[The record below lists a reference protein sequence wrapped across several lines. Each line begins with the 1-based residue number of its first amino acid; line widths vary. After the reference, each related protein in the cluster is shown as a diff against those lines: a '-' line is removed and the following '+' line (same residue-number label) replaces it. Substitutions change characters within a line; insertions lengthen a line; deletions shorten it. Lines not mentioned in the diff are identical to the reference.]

1 MGDFSVGSGFRGLVG
16 HLLADGHHFVRTTML
31 HSNNAP
37 FDAKLQLAQL
47 RWVASSGAGVTGLAE
62 NCASVP
68 IGYQYAGR

>member
-1 MGDFSVGSGFRGLVG
+1 
-16 HLLADGHHFVRTTML
+16 ML